1 MHTAITKKKDF
12 VMQIKQQVPEKRMD
26 PDLSPDFQD
35 ALNLFVK
42 WKVIEYW
49 QSYPCHIQPTLDQF
63 DEAVKDPSQFP
74 LIAMELRAGEVQH
87 SKNDAQIVSIDSLIL
102 YNSSLPLQ
110 VYLLGDFMN
119 TSPDNI
125 DDDSFETLQGT
136 VSYKFKESPSY
147 KAAAT

>member
-1 MHTAITKKKDF
+1 MKKDF
-12 VMQIKQQVPEKRMD
+12 VMPIKQQVPEKKVD
-26 PDLSPDFQD
+26 PDLTQEFQD

-42 WKVIEYW
+42 WKVIEYL
-49 QSYPCHIQPTLDQF
+49 QSHPCHLQPTLDQF
-63 DEAVKDPSQFP
+63 DEAVKDASQYP
-74 LIAMELRAGEVQH
+74 LIAMELGAGEVQP

-102 YNSSLPLQ
+102 YNSSLHLQ

-125 DDDSFETLQGT
+125 EDDSFEVLQGT